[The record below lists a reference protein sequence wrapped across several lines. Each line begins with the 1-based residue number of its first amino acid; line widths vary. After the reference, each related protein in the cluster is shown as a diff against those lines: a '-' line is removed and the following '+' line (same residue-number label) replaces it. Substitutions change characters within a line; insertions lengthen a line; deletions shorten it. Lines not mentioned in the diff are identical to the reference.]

1 MENREHVILVRY
13 GEIALKGLNR
23 HTFIDLLVKNIRGA
37 LSHLDSAEVKKI
49 QGRIIVHISDDEL
62 DQGVEAVSRVF
73 GVVSLSPATVVA
85 SQMDQIEPVV
95 LEEADRAPFESFKI
109 CVKRSDK
116 RFPMTSPEIGR
127 HLGGVVLKHYDG
139 QGKKVKMKGAD
150 REIWVEVRESAYI
163 YSEFVKGRG
172 GLPVGCSGQATLL
185 LSGGIDSPV
194 AGYMMAKRGVKLT
207 AVYFHSFP
215 FTSDRAKEKV
225 VELGRIMTRY
235 TGHFDLYVVPFTDI
249 QTKIVQICPER
260 QTTLIIRRFM
270 MRIAEKIAKQTG
282 SLSLITGE
290 SLGQVA
296 SQTQESLSA
305 TGSVVDMEVLRPLI
319 GMDKQE
325 IVEIA
330 QDIGT
335 FETSILPYEDC
346 CTIFVPKH
354 PETHPNLKKIAAG
367 EAGMMDD
374 AERMIQEAVDQA
386 EKIRL

>member
-37 LSHLDSAEVKKI
+37 LSHLESVKVEKI
-49 QGRIIVHISDDEL
+49 QGRIIVHISDTEL
-62 DQGVEAVSRVF
+62 DQGVDAVSRVF
-73 GVVSLSPATVVA
+73 GVVSLSPATVVD
-85 SQMDQIEPVV
+85 SQMEQIEPVV
-95 LEEADRAPFESFKI
+95 LEEADRAPFDSFKI

-163 YSEFVKGRG
+163 YSQFVKGRG
-172 GLPVGCSGQATLL
+172 GLPVGCSGQAALL

-225 VELGRIMTRY
+225 VDLARIMTRY

-249 QTKIVQICPER
+249 QTKIVEVCPER

-270 MRIAEKIAKQTG
+270 MRIAEIIARKTG

-305 TGSVVDMEVLRPLI
+305 TGSVVGMEVLRPLI

-367 EAGMMDD
+367 EAAMMDD